1 MKSKILFCL
10 LFILVGVK
18 VVKGMHLLQRFDKPA
33 FYKVMK
39 SGRIA
44 EINTQLALIDSASII
59 EKDAYKGALLMRK
72 AGLIKKPKD
81 KLNLFKAGRIK
92 LETALLSDSTNV
104 EYHFL
109 RLSIQEHA
117 PKIVKYY
124 DQLEK
129 DTQYIKRFFK
139 SLPSVV
145 QHAIIDYSKT
155 SKMLHP
161 EDF

>member
-1 MKSKILFCL
+1 MFVLA
-10 LFILVGVK
+10 VAK
-18 VVKGMHLLQRFDKPA
+18 VVKSMPLLQGFDKSC
-33 FYKVMK
+33 FYNVMK

-44 EINTQLALIDSASII
+44 EINTQLAFIDSASII
-59 EKDAYKGALLMRK
+59 EKDAYIGALLMRK
-72 AGLIKKPKD
+72 AGLVKKPKD
-81 KLNLFKAGRIK
+81 KLDLFKAGRIK
-92 LETALLSDSTNV
+92 LETALLSDSSNV

-129 DTQYIKRFFK
+129 DSRYIKQFFK
-139 SLPSVV
+139 KLSSVV

-155 SKMLHP
+155 SKVLHLQ
-161 EDF
+161 DFKL